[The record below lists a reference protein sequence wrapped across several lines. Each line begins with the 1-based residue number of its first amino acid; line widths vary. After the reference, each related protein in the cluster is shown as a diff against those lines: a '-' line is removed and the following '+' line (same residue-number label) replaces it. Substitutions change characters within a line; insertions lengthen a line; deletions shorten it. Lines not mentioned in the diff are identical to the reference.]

1 MMKKFEKAS
10 LIWVILTGLLFIL
23 LPSLA
28 KAELPP
34 PTIWI
39 APVHYQDSAS
49 VKLISKRVDQS
60 LRDYLG
66 KSSRVEVRGDQKNN
80 KLKPKNGQDPR
91 VPKAENLKYTA
102 VERFKEKKYQ
112 ESYDLFKASLKMYQD
127 AFASVQD
134 ISAIFQCLSFLGA
147 AALEL
152 GFDEDAK
159 DYFKQLASIVPED
172 FVLDGAINSVAM
184 EAYQKEHKSITKK
197 KVGALQLETDPPG
210 AVIKVDGR
218 HTCISPCEIGNLYRG
233 MHYIQASNNDQGIG
247 SRLAKVKGGMVD
259 LVKFPLTQGPMI
271 DPNLP
276 PDATML
282 QKIAELTKANKID
295 QDFRNVMDEVTYQ
308 QDANYA
314 ISVYIAQ
321 TKEKFVMATYLYG
334 YQQKQ
339 TVKLDDISFKQDFA
353 SMNVELMKL
362 VKQIENAAHRF
373 PNDKAVDGQLPPL
386 VDPKDI
392 VVATNQTVDMQ
403 KNNPNPGKVN
413 PIVAENRPSDP
424 SLNLIKKPVIEEPIN
439 QEKKFYHTWWFWS
452 LTSAVVVGG
461 ATITGFLLIDT
472 ETTKTFSTDWSKP

>member
-10 LIWVILTGLLFIL
+10 LIWVILVGMLLL
-23 LPSLA
+23 LQSPLRA
-28 KAELPP
+28 DLPP

-39 APVHYQDSAS
+39 APVHYQESAS

-127 AFASVQD
+127 SFASVQD
-134 ISAIFQCLSFLGA
+134 ISAVFQCLSFLGA
-147 AALEL
+147 VALEL

-159 DYFKQLASIVPED
+159 DYFKQLAAIVPDD
-172 FVLDGAINSVAM
+172 FVLDSAINSVAM

-197 KVGALQLETDPPG
+197 KTGSLQLETTPPG

-233 MHYIQASNNDQGIG
+233 MHYIQASNNDQWIG

-259 LVKFPLTQGPMI
+259 LVSFPLTQGPLI

-276 PDATML
+276 PDPAML
-282 QKIAELTKANKID
+282 QKLAEYTKLNKID
-295 QDFRNVMDEVTYQ
+295 QDFRNTMDEISYQ
-308 QDANYA
+308 QDANYSV
-314 ISVYIAQ
+314 SVYIAQ

-339 TVKLDDISFKQDFA
+339 TVKLDDIYFKQDFA

-362 VKQIENAAHRF
+362 VKQIENAVYRF
-373 PNDKAVDGQLPPL
+373 PNDKIVDGQLAPL

-392 VVATNQTVDMQ
+392 VVASSNNVDLQ
-403 KNNPNPGKVN
+403 KNNPNPTKAT
-413 PIVAENRPSDP
+413 PIIAENRPSDP
-424 SLNLIKKPVIEEPIN
+424 TLNTSKKIEEPIQNN
-439 QEKKFYHTWWFWS
+439 QEKKFYQTWWFWS

-461 ATITGFLLIDT
+461 ATVTGFLLIDT